1 MLKNGI
7 LEVIVFTVVMA
18 DFYKSNK
25 SEPLEAGFKI
35 PNKQD
40 FDLLLEFASP
50 EDGEYL
56 VTDNIEE
63 DGYSEEM
70 KNAIRDI
77 NNSCICLAVVE
88 NGVVVRYKRVSMD
101 DEIKVAGFKYEKR
114 EVK

>member
-1 MLKNGI
+1 MLRNGI
-7 LEVIVFTVVMA
+7 LGVIVFNVVMA

-25 SEPLEAGFKI
+25 SEPLGDGFKI

-70 KNAIRDI
+70 KKAIGDI
-77 NNSCICLAVVE
+77 NNSCVCLAVVE
-88 NGVVVRYKRVSMD
+88 NGTVVRYKRVSMD
-101 DEIKVAGFKYEKR
+101 TKTQVAGFRYEKWGV
-114 EVK
+114 E